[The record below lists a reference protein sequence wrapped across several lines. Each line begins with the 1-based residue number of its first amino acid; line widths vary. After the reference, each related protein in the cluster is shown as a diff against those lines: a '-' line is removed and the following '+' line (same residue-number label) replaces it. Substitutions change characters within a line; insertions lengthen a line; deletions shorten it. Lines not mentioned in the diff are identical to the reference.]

1 MPRAL
6 VKDHD
11 TVVLE
16 REWRALQEGTPP
28 DIRHQLAGIV
38 AAETPHLVERFYRI
52 LEGDEEASRFLS
64 HDMVQSKLRHTLRGW
79 LIDLFPADA
88 PPDFLKTAERQL
100 LVGEVHARINLPI
113 KQVYRA
119 WRMLNEGLT
128 ASIVT
133 LESDPERLRALLRLS
148 ADTLN
153 IAVEI
158 MSTAFTRENS
168 RAERNE
174 EAYRLFSLGQNLTQ
188 EREAQRAAIA
198 EWVQNALF
206 SVAARAGMD
215 ALPALRA
222 SEFGLWLT
230 HRASVVFGG
239 MAELQ
244 RIVSYVGEIDQEILP
259 GLRAGGD
266 NAATLL
272 SRLQARINEIKSLLG
287 ECFNAASRIEGGRDP
302 LTRMLNRRFMDTV
315 LSREV
320 AFTRQMDRALSVV
333 MIDLDH
339 FKAINDQHGHASG
352 DAVLKQ
358 CAEVVLETVR
368 IGDFVFRYGGE
379 EFLVVLVE
387 TNAADAASFAERVR
401 ETIAAA
407 RIGIGDG
414 KVLHVTASIG
424 VAEFGGHPD
433 YMKLVNAADAALYE
447 AKTGGRNRV
456 CVAEATARRVSA

>member
-1 MPRAL
+1 MPRTL
-6 VKDHD
+6 IKDHD
-11 TVVLE
+11 TALLE
-16 REWRALQEGTPP
+16 REWTALQEGVPA
-28 DIRHQLAGIV
+28 DVRRALAGV
-38 AAETPHLVERFYRI
+38 VEAEAPHLVERFYRI
-52 LEGDEEASRFLS
+52 LEADTEAGRFLS

-79 LIDLFPADA
+79 LLDLFPADA
-88 PPDFLKTAERQL
+88 PPDFTAMAERQL
-100 LVGEVHARINLPI
+100 VVGEVHARINLPI
-113 KQVYRA
+113 EQVYRS

-128 ASIVT
+128 AGIIRRTSA
-133 LESDPERLRALLRLS
+133 PEAVIAMLRLTS
-148 ADTLN
+148 DTLN

-198 EWVQNALF
+198 EWVQNMLF
-206 SVAARAGMD
+206 SVAARAGME
-215 ALPALRA
+215 ALPSLRA

-230 HRASVVFGG
+230 HRGSVVFGG

-244 RIVSYVGEIDQEILP
+244 RITAYVGEIDGTILP
-259 GLRAGGD
+259 GLRSGEAD
-266 NAATLL
+266 SPALL
-272 SRLQARINEIKSLLG
+272 ARLQARINEIKSLLG
-287 ECFNAASRIEGGRDP
+287 DCFNAASRIEGGRDP

-320 AFTRQMDRALSVV
+320 SFTRQMDRALSVV

-339 FKAINDQHGHASG
+339 FKGINDQYGHASG

-387 TNAADAASFAERVR
+387 TRVEDAVRFAERVR
-401 ETIAAA
+401 GTIEKT
-407 RIGIGDG
+407 RIDIGSG
-414 KVLHVTASIG
+414 NFIHVTASLG
-424 VAEFGGHPD
+424 VAQFGGHPD
-433 YMKLVNAADAALYE
+433 YMKLVNAADGALYR
-447 AKTGGRNRV
+447 AKSSGRNQV
-456 CVAEATARRVSA
+456 CVAEGA

>member
-1 MPRAL
+1 MPRTV

-11 TVVLE
+11 TAVLE
-16 REWRALQEGTPP
+16 REWTALQAGAPAE
-28 DIRHQLAGIV
+28 IRRQLADIV
-38 AAETPHLVERFYRI
+38 VQEAPLLVERFYRI
-52 LEGDEEASRFLS
+52 LEGDDEAGRFLS
-64 HDMVQSKLRHTLRGW
+64 HEMVQSKLRHTLRSW
-79 LIDLFPADA
+79 LLELFPADA
-88 PPDFLKTAERQL
+88 PPEFLAMAERQL
-100 LVGEVHARINLPI
+100 VVGEIHARINLPI

-128 ASIVT
+128 SGIVGAV
-133 LESDPERLRALLRLS
+133 SDPDRLRLLLRLS

-230 HRASVVFGG
+230 HRGSVVFGG

-244 RIVSYVGEIDQEILP
+244 RITSYVREIDAEILP
-259 GLRAGGD
+259 GLRAGSD
-266 NAATLL
+266 HAATLL

-287 ECFNAASRIEGGRDP
+287 DCFNAASRIEGGRDP

-339 FKAINDQHGHASG
+339 FKRINDEHGHASG

-387 TNAADAASFAERVR
+387 TVAADAVRFAERVR
-401 ETIAAA
+401 ETIARA
-407 RIGIGDG
+407 RINIGDNRT
-414 KVLHVTASIG
+414 LQVTASLG

-433 YMKLVNAADAALYE
+433 YMKLVNAADAALYK
-447 AKTGGRNRV
+447 AKTTGRNQV
-456 CVAEATARRVSA
+456 CLAGPA